1 LDITPTDS
9 THHISLIGSNLNI
22 LTIGNIRLLEDYT
35 TPNVNRSPYMAANH
49 TILDF
54 NNYGNIET
62 RNTIVNGGTN
72 ANYGRLIGLNLNVF
86 GSTLAGALNG
96 DIFPIYQDYSRI
108 DTIYTSGEYYI
119 KNFFNSPIGIRTEN
133 PLAHLHIDCTSILY
147 PTAVAANGGGLLITG
162 DTGTVP
168 LNYDGSE
175 LGAGT
180 RFMWI
185 PERKSLYVGDV
196 NGLA

>member
-1 LDITPTDS
+1 
-9 THHISLIGSNLNI
+9 
-22 LTIGNIRLLEDYT
+22 
-35 TPNVNRSPYMAANH
+35 
-49 TILDF
+49 
-54 NNYGNIET
+54 
-62 RNTIVNGGTN
+62 
-72 ANYGRLIGLNLNVF
+72 
-86 GSTLAGALNG
+86 LAGALNG